1 MKLLW
6 EGRVIIAG
14 GFSMYIEW
22 SVINLLPLAVMP
34 ISNFGSMTCISTGA
48 SKVQIWMESAKFP
61 VALLKI

>member
-1 MKLLW
+1 
-6 EGRVIIAG
+6 
-14 GFSMYIEW
+14 MYIEW
-22 SVINLLPLAVMP
+22 SVINHLPVAVMP